1 MIAMARGDVRTIC
14 TRGILRVAFSV
25 ALLGGMG
32 TAAVADEGAPAAA
45 PAAAKEEPK
54 ADAIKKEVQGP
65 AISTPREIFQML
77 EQRKRALDKREAALR
92 GSEMHLLELKA
103 ELEQIVTRQPRTRRR
118 VKRRSPSRR
127 PNREGRSTSIR
138 PSWRKSTKRC
148 RLRKPPPVWSVC
160 RIGRRSKCYA

>member
-32 TAAVADEGAPAAA
+32 TAVVADEGAPA
-45 PAAAKEEPK
+45 PAAVKEEPK

-77 EQRKRALDKREAALR
+77 EQRKRALDNKEA
-92 GSEMHLLELKA
+92 EKIQQEDQLLADDESQDSLAAADGIA
-103 ELEQIVTRQPRTRRR
+103 END
-118 VKRRSPSRR
+118 S
-127 PNREGRSTSIR
+127 
-138 PSWRKSTKRC
+138 
-148 RLRKPPPVWSVC
+148 
-160 RIGRRSKCYA
+160 